1 VLKRILAVRIVTL
14 YVYSVVYIYVW
25 REGLDPTK
33 P

>member
-1 VLKRILAVRIVTL
+1 VLKRILAIRIVIL